1 MILRFR
7 RPRDRSEQIFHG
19 AGHVQHAVGFEFA
32 EVDDHVRLI
41 EPGGIVKGFEALRP
55 GENCALHSDIHV
67 QMHFVT
73 CKRLQPAGMVN
84 APQRTLCEQA
94 ARAVAENYHGA
105 LFYQAPAK
113 LADERRVRRNGP
125 LRRRVRRNGPLRR
138 RAGQKIQF
146 DRHCHPGLYK
156 IQHAKRQQKP
166 VKCCA
171 HGFRIVVFACGKRYR
186 RGVFSNCVILHPVS
200 LQNVSRI

>member
-41 EPGGIVKGFEALRP
+41 EPGGIVKGFEALRF

-125 LRRRVRRNGPLRR
+125 LRRR
-138 RAGQKIQF
+138 AGQKIQF

-156 IQHAKRQQKP
+156 IQPAKRQQKP

-171 HGFRIVVFACGKRYR
+171 HGFRIVVFARGKRHR
-186 RGVFSNCVILHPVS
+186 RGGFPDCVIPHPVS